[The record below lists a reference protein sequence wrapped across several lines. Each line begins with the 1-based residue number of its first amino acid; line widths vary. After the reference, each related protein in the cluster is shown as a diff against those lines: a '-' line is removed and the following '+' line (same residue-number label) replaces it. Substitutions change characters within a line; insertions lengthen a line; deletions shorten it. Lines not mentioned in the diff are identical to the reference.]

1 MHIVTQQRTSTTEHV
16 AEQLIVLLTF
26 KNSFIIII
34 FVVLLLS
41 YVQITNYVSRWFVC
55 YNCFIIIASL
65 NCNATLTQTTVK
77 VVAVEHEGKE
87 RSTI

>member
-16 AEQLIVLLTF
+16 AEQLIVLVTF

-41 YVQITNYVSRWFVC
+41 YVQISNYVSRLLVC
-55 YNCFIIIASL
+55 YVIVRSPEEGSMRPRAI
-65 NCNATLTQTTVK
+65 TTSS
-77 VVAVEHEGKE
+77 G
-87 RSTI
+87 S